1 MDFMEKAL
9 GLAKKANP
17 YPNPKVGAVLVKDG
31 KVIGQG
37 YHRKPGK
44 PHAEIEA
51 INDAKKKGHSVRGAT
66 LYVTLEPCSHK
77 NKRTPPCTEAIVK
90 NRISRVVFGMKDPNP
105 LVRGAKILERHGV
118 AVRGPVAQ
126 KKAEKINKRY
136 LELAMRKPFVAI
148 KMALSADGKT
158 ATRSGDSR
166 WISCPESREF
176 VHKLRAEYD
185 AVMVGAGT
193 VRNDNPRLTA
203 RIRGAK
209 DPLRVIVDGRLSI
222 PLDSKVVRKGTII
235 AVSEKAPK
243 KKVLEA
249 VKKGA
254 AVFVSGKDMVGI
266 RELVSNL
273 GMMGVRRI
281 LIEGGSGLNASAL
294 EAGVVDRLYL
304 FVAPKI
310 IGGREARGVVGGL
323 GAKTMKNALEAKK
336 MTSRRSGRDILLILE
351 L

>member
-17 YPNPKVGAVLVKDG
+17 YPNPRVGAVLVRNG
-31 KVIGQG
+31 KIIGQG
-37 YHRKPGK
+37 YHHKPGR

-51 INDAKKKGHSVRGAT
+51 IEDAKKKGHEVKGSI

-77 NKRTPPCTEAIVK
+77 NKRTPPCTGVIKK
-90 NRISRVVFGMKDPNP
+90 NGITKVVFAMKDPNP
-105 LVRGAKILERHGV
+105 LVCGIDILKKQGV
-118 AVRGPVAQ
+118 AVKGPVAQ

-136 LELAMRKPFVAI
+136 LERLKRKPFCAI
-148 KMALSADGKT
+148 KMAMSADGKS
-158 ATRSGDSR
+158 ATRTGDSK
-166 WISCPESREF
+166 WISSPESRRY
-176 VHKLRAEYD
+176 VHRLRAEYD

-193 VRNDNPRLTA
+193 VKKDNPRLTA
-203 RIRGAK
+203 RIKGAK

-222 PLDSKVVRKGTII
+222 PLNSKVVRKGTVI

-243 KKVLEA
+243 TKILEA
-249 VKKGA
+249 EKKGA
-254 AVFVSGKDMVGI
+254 KVFVFGKSRVDI
-266 RELVSNL
+266 KELVKSIGAM
-273 GMMGVRRI
+273 GMEKI

-294 EAGVVDRLYL
+294 DAGVVGRVYL
-304 FVAPKI
+304 FIAPRI
-310 IGGREARGVVGGL
+310 IGGKEAKGVVGGK
-323 GAKTMKNALEAKK
+323 GAKTMKNALEGRK